1 MIMYFS
7 ITISDN
13 ILYEEAR
20 WFFLSQWRSDLL
32 VRAPSSLIWAYLV
45 TQYMWKKWKTQ
56 FSFMEWVYS
65 YEELFF
71 SLSHS
76 EDMIWMAIDTKK
88 VAIDLEYIRERDDS
102 LLKNVRIPD
111 SQYSPRE
118 NFYLQRCAKECIVK
132 FLDVN
137 SNEMHEMSVIAFLR
151 EQHFIANDWSFDS
164 IVLIHYRWKEY
175 PVHTIIKDGKV
186 FAMLHEHKKYWS
198 L

>member
-1 MIMYFS
+1 MYFS
-7 ITISDN
+7 ISIADN
-13 ILYEEAR
+13 TLYEEAK

-45 TQYMWKKWKTQ
+45 TQYMRKRWKSQ

-65 YEELFF
+65 CEELFF

-76 EDMIWMAIDTKK
+76 EDMIGMAIDTKK
-88 VAIDLEYIRERDDS
+88 VAIDLEYIRERDES

-118 NFYLQRCAKECIVK
+118 NFYLQRCAKECVVK
-132 FLDVN
+132 FLNIN
-137 SNEMHEMSVIAFLR
+137 SQEMHEMSVIAFLR
-151 EQHFIANDWSFDS
+151 EQHFIANDRSFDS
-164 IVLIHYRWKEY
+164 IVLIHYRWREF
-175 PVHTIIKDGKV
+175 PIHTIIKDWKV
-186 FAMLHEHKKYWS
+186 FAMLHESKKYGS

>member
-1 MIMYFS
+1 MYFS
-7 ITISDN
+7 ITIADDT
-13 ILYEEAR
+13 LYEEAK
-20 WFFLSQWRSDLL
+20 WFFLWQWRSDLL

-45 TQYMWKKWKTQ
+45 TQYMRKRGKSQ

-65 YEELFF
+65 CEELFF

-88 VAIDLEYIRERDDS
+88 VAVDLEYIRERDES
-102 LLKNVRIPD
+102 LLKNVRVPD
-111 SQYSPRE
+111 SQYSPWE
-118 NFYLQRCAKECIVK
+118 NFYLQRCAKECVVK
-132 FLDVN
+132 FLDITN
-137 SNEMHEMSVIAFLR
+137 KEMQEMSIIAFLK

-186 FAMLHEHKKYWS
+186 FAMLHEKKKYGS
-198 L
+198 I

>member
-1 MIMYFS
+1 MYFS
-7 ITISDN
+7 ISIADN
-13 ILYEEAR
+13 TLYEEAK

-45 TQYMWKKWKTQ
+45 TQYMRKKWKSQ
-56 FSFMEWVYS
+56 FSFMEWIYS
-65 YEELFF
+65 CEELFF

-88 VAIDLEYIRERDDS
+88 VAIDLEYIRERDES

-118 NFYLQRCAKECIVK
+118 NFYLQRCAKECVVK
-132 FLDVN
+132 FLNIN
-137 SNEMHEMSVIAFLR
+137 SQEMHEMSVIAFLR
-151 EQHFIANDWSFDS
+151 EQHFIANDRSFDS
-164 IVLIHYRWKEY
+164 IVLIHYRWREF
-175 PVHTIIKDGKV
+175 PIHTIIKDLKV
-186 FAMLHEHKKYWS
+186 FAMLHESKKYGS

>member
-118 NFYLQRCAKECIVK
+118 NFYLQRCAKECVVK

>member
-1 MIMYFS
+1 MYFS
-7 ITISDN
+7 ISIVDN
-13 ILYEEAR
+13 TLYEEAK

-45 TQYMWKKWKTQ
+45 TQYMRKRWKSQ

-65 YEELFF
+65 CEELFF

-88 VAIDLEYIRERDDS
+88 VAIDLEYIRERDES

-118 NFYLQRCAKECIVK
+118 NFYLQRCAKECVVK
-132 FLDVN
+132 FLNIN
-137 SNEMHEMSVIAFLR
+137 SQEMHEMSVIAFLK
-151 EQHFIANDWSFDS
+151 EQHFIANDRSFDS
-164 IVLIHYRWKEY
+164 IVLIHYRWREF
-175 PVHTIIKDGKV
+175 PVHTIIKDWKV
-186 FAMLHEHKKYWS
+186 FAMIHESKKYWS

>member
-1 MIMYFS
+1 MYFS
-7 ITISDN
+7 ITITDN
-13 ILYEEAR
+13 TLYEQAK

-45 TQYMWKKWKTQ
+45 TQYMWGRWKTQ

-65 YEELFF
+65 CEEFYF

-111 SQYSPRE
+111 SQYGPWE
-118 NFYLQRCAKECIVK
+118 NFYLQRCAKECVVK
-132 FLDVN
+132 FLDIN
-137 SNEMHEMSVIAFLR
+137 SKEMSEMSVVAFLR

-164 IVLIHYRWKEY
+164 IILIHYRWKEY

-186 FAMLHEHKKYWS
+186 FAMLHERKKYWS